1 MIQHL
6 TQVGV
11 GGIFAI
17 MVLRLVF
24 DFVTKL
30 RNGNG
35 KGRRATDKFKDVQN
49 SVEAVL
55 IRLDRI
61 IERLEDLAAS
71 TKETRKQSEVT
82 CEQTERLARGLSSL
96 EQTIGAL
103 ARRTVDTQPGA

>member
-1 MIQHL
+1 MIENV
-6 TQVGV
+6 TQIGI
-11 GGIFAI
+11 GGIFSI

-35 KGRRATDKFKDVQN
+35 KGRRDTDRFKDVQN
-49 SVEAVL
+49 SVGAVL

-61 IERLEDLAAS
+61 IERLDEVAES
-71 TKETRKQSEVT
+71 TKAARKQSEIT
-82 CEQTERLARGLSSL
+82 GEQTERVARGLSSL

-103 ARRTVDTQPGA
+103 ARRTADTQPGA